1 MKINTDFLLERGY
14 LKRQV
19 SKWRILALV
28 AVFLSVFFL
37 SYFTTEVGKSSA
49 TDHVARIEISGVI
62 EYDKEK
68 LKKLND
74 ILENKHI
81 KAVILFVNSPG
92 GTALGGETYYNII
105 KKIAQKITT
114 VTVMGDFATSA
125 AYMISLPSSTI
136 IAHNATV
143 TGSIGVFMQFPNLA
157 EAAQK
162 LGIKINMVKSGALKG
177 EPNFFENP
185 TPESLAVLQ
194 ATIND
199 FHSFFRKLVVENR
212 KLEPKMV
219 ESIADGRIYTASQAK
234 DLGLIDLI
242 GTEETAENLIKEK
255 LNKKDIQ
262 IIEYSLEAEKSVF
275 EKILPKEKIS
285 SYFLNSLYSLNK
297 LWLF

>member
-1 MKINTDFLLERGY
+1 MKINTDFLLERKF
-14 LKRQV
+14 LKRQL
-19 SKWRILALV
+19 SKWRIIALA
-28 AVFLSVFFL
+28 AVFFSFIFV
-37 SYFTTEVGKSSA
+37 SYLTSEVTKTIAG
-49 TDHVARIEISGVI
+49 DHIARIEISGII
-62 EYDKEK
+62 EYDKDK
-68 LKKLND
+68 LKKLAD
-74 ILENKHI
+74 VLENKHV

-92 GTALGGETYYNII
+92 GTALGGETFYNAI
-105 KKIAQKITT
+105 KKIAQKVNV

-143 TGSIGVFMQFPNLA
+143 TGSIGVFMQFPNVG
-157 EAAQK
+157 EAAKK
-162 LGIKINMVKSGALKG
+162 LGIKLNMVKSGALKG
-177 EPNFFENP
+177 EPNFFEDP

-199 FHSFFRKLVVENR
+199 FHGFFRNLVVENR
-212 KLEPKMV
+212 KLEPKVV
-219 ESIADGRIYTASQAK
+219 ETIADGRIYTASQAK
-234 DLGLIDLI
+234 DLKLIDLI